1 MKKMNKW
8 LQRCKA
14 AGKTF
19 LAAFAVFLLNTQ
31 TAYASGISESK
42 LAKGTEKLIGDA
54 TTWLMVL
61 APVVAGLLIIYFCIR
76 RSAADEMDQKKWNN
90 RIVVAIVS
98 CIGAVIGSAT
108 LVCLSFSVRLAQYEE
123 LILIPFWI
131 TAVILGWHIIKMAP
145 IEHKNRILIEDER
158 RIFRRRSIQIY
169 IFWLVVGIILWMVRL
184 VQMETSLIS
193 AFIAITILMRIG
205 GISNYEKRSA
215 SGVSKSGE

>member
-1 MKKMNKW
+1 MNQKKEISIVLERISAYLSTLL
-8 LQRCKA
+8 LQ
-14 AGKTF
+14 
-19 LAAFAVFLLNTQ
+19 
-31 TAYASGISESK
+31 
-42 LAKGTEKLIGDA
+42 EK
-54 TTWLMVL
+54 
-61 APVVAGLLIIYFCIR
+61 IIT
-76 RSAADEMDQKKWNN
+76 ADEKDTYKYGFEITIANMINGL
-90 RIVVAIVS
+90 IVLSVGLGLNMLAEAILFYLVFVS
-98 CIGAVIGSAT
+98 LRFFCGGYHTDSYIKCFFSFGLTTI
-108 LVCLSFSVRLAQYEE
+108 VCLSFSVRLAQYEE